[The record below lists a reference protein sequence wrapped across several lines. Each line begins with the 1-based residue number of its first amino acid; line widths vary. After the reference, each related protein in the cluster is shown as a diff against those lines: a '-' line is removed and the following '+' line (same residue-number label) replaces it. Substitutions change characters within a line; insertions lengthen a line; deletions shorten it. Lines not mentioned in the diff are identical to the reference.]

1 MLEHSLS
8 AHNVEPTQ
16 IEEFCV
22 RWKVSEL
29 ALFGSTLDEKFT
41 SESDI
46 DLLVTFKEG
55 SQIGLFDMVRMQNE
69 LKDIFGR
76 DVDLVS
82 RRGLEASPNYLRREE
97 ILSTALVVYE
107 KGRSV
112 SS

>member
-1 MLEHSLS
+1 M
-8 AHNVEPTQ
+8 
-16 IEEFCV
+16 

-29 ALFGSTLDEKFT
+29 ALFGSTQDGNFNPD
-41 SESDI
+41 SDI
-46 DLLVTFKEG
+46 DLLVTFKEN
-55 SQIGLFDMVRMQNE
+55 SQIGLFDMVRMRYE
-69 LKDIFGR
+69 LKDIFER
-76 DVDLVS
+76 DVDLIS

>member
-8 AHNVEPTQ
+8 AHNVEPAQ
-16 IEEFCV
+16 IGEFCV

-29 ALFGSTLDEKFT
+29 ALFGSTLAEKLT

-46 DLLVTFKEG
+46 DLLVTFKED

-76 DVDLVS
+76 DMDLVS